1 MPRARL
7 SGDETGSRHIRQE
20 GSGVSLADTV
30 FAEEGTMDGRQFDT
44 LTRTFAGVS
53 RRDALRLLASGLVAG
68 ALTGAKSGIIGAQ
81 TESEACGKK
90 GDRCKNNGDCCNKFR
105 CKNDKC
111 RDKDN
116 NNNNGNCKK
125 DGDRCKNNGDC
136 CNKLK
141 CKNDK
146 CRKKDNNNCG
156 KKGDRCKNNGDC
168 CNNFRCKN
176 DKCRSKN

>member
-1 MPRARL
+1 
-7 SGDETGSRHIRQE
+7 
-20 GSGVSLADTV
+20 
-30 FAEEGTMDGRQFDT
+30 MDGRRFDT
-44 LTRTFAGVS
+44 IARTLAEVS

-68 ALTGAKSGIIGAQ
+68 SLARATSGNIAAQ
-81 TESEACGKK
+81 IESEACGKQ

-111 RDKDN
+111 RSKDK
-116 NNNNGNCKK
+116 NNNGNCKK

-141 CKNDK
+141 CKNEK

-156 KKGDRCKNNGDC
+156 KQGDRCKNNSDC